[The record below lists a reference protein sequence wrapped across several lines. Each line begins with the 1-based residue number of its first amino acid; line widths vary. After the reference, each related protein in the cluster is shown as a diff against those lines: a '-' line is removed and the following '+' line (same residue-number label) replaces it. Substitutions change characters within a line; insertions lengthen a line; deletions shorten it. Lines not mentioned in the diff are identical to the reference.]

1 MIALGEEHGEFGEGI
16 MKKARVLVILVS
28 VCLWSGLGFAALSPA
43 GTGRSTGQTP
53 RITLKPDLVIGAA
66 EGNENSVL
74 GSVSRIDLD
83 GAGNIYIL
91 DYKDRLI
98 RIFKNDGSFLRNINV
113 PAGQGP
119 KEASS
124 LSGIAVTPKGT
135 LYIND
140 TRKVIVYGADGNF
153 VRSFLVDFMISS
165 IGCPGTENLVAIGP
179 HAGKILHAIDESGK
193 LLESFGEPFAVP
205 AEFEAMKDMPMFGA
219 PLLFDCGK
227 DGRIF
232 VLNPHKY
239 EISVFKGRRLEQT
252 FKGESPLFS
261 PIKRMGRAFLSTAAH
276 IVAAGS
282 RAFVYLQSLDPR
294 QQKRM
299 DVFENGKQVDT
310 LDVKG
315 TPYVADPQGRIYFAE
330 EGDFVKVV
338 RYAAISR

>member
-1 MIALGEEHGEFGEGI
+1 MIALGAEHGEFGEGI
-16 MKKARVLVILVS
+16 MRKARALVILVS

-53 RITLKPDLVIGAA
+53 RVTLKPDLVIGAA
-66 EGNENSVL
+66 EGNENFVL

-83 GAGNIYIL
+83 GAGNIYVL

-98 RIFKNDGSFLRNINV
+98 RIFKNDGAFLRNISV

-119 KEASS
+119 KEATD

-135 LYIND
+135 VYVND
-140 TRKVIVYGADGNF
+140 QRKIIVYDAYGNF

-165 IGCPGTENLVAIGP
+165 IGCPGTEDLVGIGP
-179 HAGKILHAIDESGK
+179 HAGKILHVFDESGK
-193 LLESFGEPFAVP
+193 LLASFGEPFTVP
-205 AEFEAMKDMPMFGA
+205 AEFEEMKDMPMFSA

-227 DGRIF
+227 DGQIF
-232 VLNPHKY
+232 ALNPHRY
-239 EISVFKGRRLEQT
+239 EISVFKGQRLEQT
-252 FKGESPLFS
+252 LKGESPLFS
-261 PIKRMGRAFLSTAAH
+261 PIRKMRRVFLSTAAN
-276 IVAAGS
+276 IVGS
-282 RAFVYLQSLDPR
+282 NGRVFVALHVLDPR
-294 QQKRM
+294 QQKKM

-315 TPYVADPQGRIYFAE
+315 TPHVADGQGRIYFAE

-338 RYAAISR
+338 RYAVISR

>member
-1 MIALGEEHGEFGEGI
+1 MRKNGFLLVLGIVCFMGAVGVAASTSGGSG
-16 MKKARVLVILVS
+16 ASTQAPS
-28 VCLWSGLGFAALSPA
+28 V
-43 GTGRSTGQTP
+43 
-53 RITLKPDLVIGAA
+53 TLKSDLVIGAA
-66 EGNENSVL
+66 EGDEHYVL
-74 GSVSRIDLD
+74 GSISRIDLD
-83 GAGNIYIL
+83 GSGNIYIL

-98 RIFKNDGSFLRNINV
+98 RIFKNDGSFLRNISV

-135 LYIND
+135 LYVND

-165 IGCPGTENLVAIGP
+165 IGCPGTEDLVAIGP
-179 HAGKILHAIDESGK
+179 HAGKILHVFDESGK

-205 AEFEAMKDMPMFGA
+205 AELEAMKDMPMFSA

-239 EISVFKGRRLEQT
+239 DVSVFKDRRLEQT
-252 FKGESPLFS
+252 LKGESPLFS

-294 QQKRM
+294 QQKKM

-310 LDVKG
+310 LDIKG

-330 EGDFVKVV
+330 EGDFVKIV
-338 RYAAISR
+338 RYAVIGR

>member
-1 MIALGEEHGEFGEGI
+1 MRKTGLLIVLG
-16 MKKARVLVILVS
+16 V
-28 VCLWSGLGFAALSPA
+28 VCLVGVVGIASFGA
-43 GTGRSTGQTP
+43 GRSGSAGQTP

-66 EGNENSVL
+66 EGNENFVL
-74 GSVSRIDLD
+74 GSISRIDLD
-83 GAGNIYIL
+83 GAGNIYVL

-98 RIFKNDGSFLRNINV
+98 RIFKSDGSFLRNISV

-135 LYIND
+135 LYVND
-140 TRKVIVYGADGNF
+140 VRKVIVYGADGNF

-165 IGCPGTENLVAIGP
+165 IGCPGTEELVAIGP
-179 HAGKILHAIDESGK
+179 HAGKILHVFDGSGK
-193 LLESFGEPFAVP
+193 LLDSFGEPFAVP

-239 EISVFKGRRLEQT
+239 EISVFKDQRLEQT
-252 FKGESPLFS
+252 LRGESPLFS

-294 QQKRM
+294 QQKKV
-299 DVFENGKQVDT
+299 DIFENGKQVDT
-310 LDVKG
+310 LDIKG
-315 TPYVADPQGRIYFAE
+315 TPHVADPQGRIYFAE

-338 RYAAISR
+338 RYAVNGR

>member
-1 MIALGEEHGEFGEGI
+1 MIALGAEDGEFGEGI
-16 MKKARVLVILVS
+16 MKKARALVILVS
-28 VCLWSGLGFAALSPA
+28 VCFWSGLGFAALSPA
-43 GTGRSTGQTP
+43 GTGRSTGQAP

-66 EGNENSVL
+66 EGNENYVL
-74 GSVSRIDLD
+74 GAVSRIDLD
-83 GAGNIYIL
+83 AAGNIYVL

-98 RIFKNDGSFLRNINV
+98 RIFKNDGSFLRKISV

-119 KEASS
+119 KEATS

-135 LYIND
+135 LYVND

-165 IGCPGTENLVAIGP
+165 IGCPGTEELVAIGP
-179 HAGKILHAIDESGK
+179 HAGKILHVFDESGK

-205 AEFEAMKDMPMFGA
+205 AELEAMKDMPMFSA
-219 PLLFDCGK
+219 PLLFDSGK

-239 EISVFKGRRLEQT
+239 EVSVFKGRRLEQT
-252 FKGESPLFS
+252 LKGENPLFS
-261 PIKRMGRAFLSTAAH
+261 PIKKMGRVFLSTAAN
-276 IVAAGS
+276 IVGS
-282 RAFVYLQSLDPR
+282 NGRVFVALHVLDPR
-294 QQKRM
+294 RQKRM

-315 TPYVADPQGRIYFAE
+315 TPHIADPQGRIYFAE

-338 RYAAISR
+338 RYSVIVR